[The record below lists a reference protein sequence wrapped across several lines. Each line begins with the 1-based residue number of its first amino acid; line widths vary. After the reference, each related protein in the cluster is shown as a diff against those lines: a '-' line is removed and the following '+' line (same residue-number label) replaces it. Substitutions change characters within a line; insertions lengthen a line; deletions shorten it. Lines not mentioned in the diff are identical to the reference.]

1 MNLLR
6 ALGIG
11 VATYLG
17 MVMAVV
23 IFPTLFFVAL
33 WIGVCALAAIFLFVF
48 WLLVTHD
55 PHTLYS
61 SLYMLA
67 YGALPCIAASVL
79 SFYYGQLR
87 ARRKA
92 AAFDPCL
99 PVHDAAPSPKS
110 GHGIGRVR
118 SSLGVVAVRRRVR
131 AKKAT
136 PTIQT
141 VRRSSQ

>member
-17 MVMAVV
+17 MVAAVV
-23 IFPTLFFVAL
+23 VFPTLFLVAL

-67 YGALPCIAASVL
+67 YGALPCIAVSVL

-87 ARRKA
+87 GRRKA
-92 AAFDPCL
+92 
-99 PVHDAAPSPKS
+99 PVM
-110 GHGIGRVR
+110 
-118 SSLGVVAVRRRVR
+118 
-131 AKKAT
+131 
-136 PTIQT
+136 T
-141 VRRSSQ
+141 VRQDAPFH

>member
-92 AAFDPCL
+92 
-99 PVHDAAPSPKS
+99 PVM
-110 GHGIGRVR
+110 
-118 SSLGVVAVRRRVR
+118 
-131 AKKAT
+131 
-136 PTIQT
+136 T
-141 VRRSSQ
+141 VRQDAPFH